1 MIDWEDHEVWLLE
14 KLGQFQESKRVAFAA
29 ACAGRALPVYIA
41 HVERVDK
48 DHRAGM
54 ELEQVTLALEFV
66 WTNLTNRKQSAG
78 EAQGYIRI
86 LEQIIIEKEECS
98 SPWAPFDSE
107 ALYASYSIIY
117 SLQTYL
123 NGNLEDAVAAARSN
137 YNILGYYFFETER
150 SAVDMR
156 DGDFRSIESVRA
168 RQREDLLQ
176 LKTHPLMQAEL
187 GRQQQDVMRLAA
199 VDAPASDTFV
209 RSFREASTSMAV
221 LPLDVLAKT
230 STA

>member
-1 MIDWEDHEVWLLE
+1 MGVIMIDWQDHEVWLLE

-48 DHRAGM
+48 AHRAGM

-66 WTNLTNRKQSAG
+66 WTNLTNGNQSTG
-78 EAQGYIRI
+78 EAQGFIGI

-107 ALYASYSIIY
+107 ALYAAYSIIY
-117 SLQTYL
+117 SLQAYL
-123 NGNLEDAVAAARSN
+123 NGNLEDAVGAARSN
-137 YNILGYYFFETER
+137 YNILGYYCYETDR
-150 SAVDMR
+150 SATDLR
-156 DGDFRSIESVRA
+156 DGDVRSIESVRA
-168 RQREDLLQ
+168 RQREELLRFE
-176 LKTHPLMQAEL
+176 THPLVQAEL
-187 GRQQQDVMRLAA
+187 GRQQQDVMKLNA
-199 VDAPASDTFV
+199 VNATASV

-221 LPLDVLAKT
+221 LPVDVLAKT
-230 STA
+230 